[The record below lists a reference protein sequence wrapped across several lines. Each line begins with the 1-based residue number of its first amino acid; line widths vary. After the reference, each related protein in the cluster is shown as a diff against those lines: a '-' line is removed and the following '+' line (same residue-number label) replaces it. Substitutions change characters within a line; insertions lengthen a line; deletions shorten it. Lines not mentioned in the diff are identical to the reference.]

1 MNGADTGLKPRLAL
15 IAGNGSLPCQI
26 AEALNGAGREFR
38 IIAIKGE
45 ADERTRAQAD
55 TELGWGEI
63 GRLYKFLKKTGCR
76 DVLLIGGVSKRPDF
90 TSILGDLG
98 TLKRLPTIIRALA
111 GGDDSLLTKVIRL
124 FEVEGYRVVGI
135 KEVAPQLLAS
145 SGVLGKVQPN
155 QGDWR
160 DAELALRATEKLGE
174 LDIGQAAIAV
184 GGRVVALEGA
194 EGTDAMLQR
203 CAELKRIG
211 RIRSK
216 GRAGVLVKTAKPNQD
231 LRVDLPT
238 VGPMTIDLAAAAGL
252 AGIAVEASGALIAE
266 KEETL
271 KKADNAGLF
280 VIGIERDT
288 RFGVTSKGQSD
299 ERS

>member
-1 MNGADTGLKPRLAL
+1 MNGADTGLEPRLAL

-135 KEVAPQLLAS
+135 KDVAPQLLAS

-280 VIGIERDT
+280 VIGIEHGT
-288 RFGVTSKGQSD
+288 RFGVTSKGQAD